1 MGVDEIRE
9 KYLKDFGKEEG
20 KIEGKL
26 EMLIKQLIKKFKVLP
41 NGYEEKIRTLN
52 EKAIDNILTDIFDIE
67 KIQDIEKYFVSEGD
81 TIEIK

>member
-9 KYLKDFGKEEG
+9 KYLKDSGRAEGIQEG
-20 KIEGKL
+20 KIE
-26 EMLIKQLIKKFKVLP
+26 MLLRLLIKKFKVLP

-67 KIQDIEKYFVSEGD
+67 KIQDIEKYFVSKGD
-81 TIEIK
+81 KIEIK